1 MRTILSTTTDVV
13 IVAEASSGDEVQRL
27 CREHQPDVLLMDLN
41 MPGPPAI
48 DTIAVL
54 RRDCRQ
60 TRVVVLTAYDDE
72 AYVRGLIMAGVAG
85 YVLKDEAIETLIRA
99 IRTASQ
105 GDTWF
110 SRAIMARLVQ
120 QTASPAPSESI
131 GLTEREQQILRLIAL
146 GWDNAHIAS
155 TLHLAE
161 QTVRNYVSRLYVT
174 IGLHSRAEVI
184 VWAREQGMGGR

>member
-1 MRTILSTTTDVV
+1 MILSTTPDV
-13 IVAEASSGDEVQRL
+13 IVVGEAGTGYQAQQL

-41 MPGPPAI
+41 MPGPAAV
-48 DTIAVL
+48 DTIAAL
-54 RRDCRQ
+54 RLDCPQ

-72 AYVRGLIMAGVAG
+72 AYVRGLIMVGVAG
-85 YVLKDEAIETLIRA
+85 YVLKDEAIETLVRVIH
-99 IRTASQ
+99 TVSQ

-120 QTASPAPSESI
+120 QSASAVPASESI
-131 GLTEREQQILRLIAL
+131 GLTEREQQILRLIAM
-146 GWDNAHIAS
+146 GWDNAHIAA

-161 QTVRNYVSRLYVT
+161 QTIRNYVSRLYVT

-184 VWAREQGMGGR
+184 VWAREQGLGGR